1 MFLHFSIHC
10 PTFHWWYRID
20 AILLPI
26 LLTFSFLTLL
36 HCQDTNSSSGVDIPL
51 APSWMVLKHANHVKF
66 IKLMYSLLRR
76 RFYYMTQ
83 SIKLFSLFQNQ
94 WLSATMGVSVTIM
107 EVNLSRSPRSQ
118 ATWWL
123 PPPRLSSIVSS
134 SLDLSRMSQRT

>member
-10 PTFHWWYRID
+10 PAFRWWHRID

-36 HCQDTNSSSGVDIPL
+36 HCQGTNLSSGVDIPQ
-51 APSWMVLKHANHVKF
+51 APSWMVFIHANHVKF
-66 IKLMYSLLRR
+66 IKLMYSLLWR
-76 RFYYMTQ
+76 RFYNMTQ

-123 PPPRLSSIVSS
+123 PPLRPSSIVSS